1 MEHAGPEEIRKH
13 IRVYMTV
20 FASLAVLTVVTV
32 AASWLKVPVPV
43 AILIALMIASVKAFL
58 VAAFFMH
65 LISERAAIYGVLI
78 ITFFFFLMMISIPL
92 LMDMNLHVVALQAN
106 SPMFGDVT

>member
-13 IRVYMTV
+13 VRDYMVV

-32 AASWLKVPVPV
+32 AASWIEVPVPLAV
-43 AILIALMIASVKAFL
+43 LIALMIASVKAFL

-65 LISERAAIYGVLI
+65 LISERVAIYSVLTI
-78 ITFFFFLMMISIPL
+78 AVFFFLVMIAIPV
-92 LMDMNLHVVALQAN
+92 LMDIDLHVVRAITGSLTAQYVA
-106 SPMFGDVT
+106 

>member
-32 AASWLKVPVPV
+32 VAAWIEVSVPIAVM
-43 AILIALMIASVKAFL
+43 IALMIASLKAFL

-65 LISERAAIYGVLI
+65 LISERAAIYWVLI
-78 ITFFFFLMMISIPL
+78 MTAFFFLVMIFLPVINHFDL
-92 LMDMNLHVVALQAN
+92 LLSD
-106 SPMFGDVT
+106 GVT

>member
-13 IRVYMTV
+13 VRVYMIV

-32 AASWLKVPVPV
+32 AASWIEVPVPLAV
-43 AILIALMIASVKAFL
+43 LIALMIASVKAFL

-65 LISERAAIYGVLI
+65 LISERAAIYSILI
-78 ITFFFFLMMISIPL
+78 ITFFFFLVMIVIPV
-92 LMDMNLHVVALQAN
+92 LMDIDLHVVHAITGPPATAH
-106 SPMFGDVT
+106 VA